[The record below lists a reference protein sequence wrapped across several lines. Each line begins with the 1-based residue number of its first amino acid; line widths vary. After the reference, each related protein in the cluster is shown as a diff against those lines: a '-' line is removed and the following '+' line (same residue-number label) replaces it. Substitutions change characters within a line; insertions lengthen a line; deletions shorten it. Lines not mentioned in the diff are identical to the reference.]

1 VTTTR
6 RAEGSSERAFESAI
20 GRLLIAMT
28 YTSVVF
34 LVIGVGLM
42 AAAGIGPLDGGP
54 ALDPGSLIAGLVS
67 LDPAAFLW
75 LGLGI
80 VIATP
85 IIRVA
90 ATGIAYARQGQ
101 WTMVL
106 VSGAILVVIAIG
118 VAGALSSEA

>member
-1 VTTTR
+1 
-6 RAEGSSERAFESAI
+6 
-20 GRLLIAMT
+20 
-28 YTSVVF
+28 
-34 LVIGVGLM
+34 M

>member
-1 VTTTR
+1 MSTTTR
-6 RAEGSSERAFESAI
+6 GEAPSERAFESAI

-28 YTSVVF
+28 YASVVF

-54 ALDPGSLIAGLVS
+54 ALDPASLMAGLVS
-67 LDPAAFLW
+67 LEPAAFLW
-75 LGLGI
+75 VGLGI

-85 IIRVA
+85 IVRVA

>member
-1 VTTTR
+1 MSTTK
-6 RAEGSSERAFESAI
+6 RAEAPSERAFESAI

-54 ALDPGSLIAGLVS
+54 ALDPGSLIAGLVG

>member
-1 VTTTR
+1 VSTTTR
-6 RAEGSSERAFESAI
+6 GEALSERAFESAI

-28 YTSVVF
+28 YASVVF

-54 ALDPGSLIAGLVS
+54 ALDPASLMAGLVS
-67 LDPAAFLW
+67 LEPAAFLW
-75 LGLGI
+75 VGLGI

-85 IIRVA
+85 IVRVA

>member
-1 VTTTR
+1 MTTVTR
-6 RAEGSSERAFESAI
+6 DSGPPARDDEAAI
-20 GRLLIAMT
+20 GRLLIRMT
-28 YTSVVF
+28 YVSVVF
-34 LVIGVGLM
+34 LVVGVGLM
-42 AAAGIGPLDGGP
+42 VVAGIGPLDGGP
-54 ALDPGSLIAGLVS
+54 SLDPGALVADLIALR
-67 LDPAAFLW
+67 PAAFLW

-85 IIRVA
+85 ITRVA

-106 VSGAILVVIAIG
+106 VSVAILVVIAIG

>member
-1 VTTTR
+1 MTTTR
-6 RAEGSSERAFESAI
+6 RSESSSERAFESAI

-54 ALDPGSLIAGLVS
+54 ALDPGSLIAGLVG